1 MTTTAEQA
9 GPRVALVTGASA
21 GLGLD
26 IARRLARDGCHV
38 VLTATRRDA
47 IEQVAESL
55 RAEGAGSVEGMELD
69 VLREDSVARLFSE
82 IDNRHGRL
90 DILVNNA
97 GIAPRV
103 NGSKSRVEETT
114 LADWNRT
121 LAVNL
126 TGTFLVTRAALPL
139 LKRSRSGRIVNIS
152 SRGGRTRSKLSSAH
166 YAASKAGLLGFA
178 RILADEV
185 GPLGITVNTVAP
197 SRISTPMAH
206 TVANPAAIDAQFIA
220 ETPLGR
226 LGVPA
231 DVSAAVAFLTSSDAS
246 FLTGTVIDVAGG
258 QFMP

>member
-1 MTTTAEQA
+1 MSPTEDPA
-9 GPRVALVTGASA
+9 PRIALVTGASS

-38 VLTATRRDA
+38 ILTATRQAA
-47 IEQVAESL
+47 IERLASTL
-55 RAEGAGSVEGMELD
+55 LADGAGTVEGMELD
-69 VLREDSVARLFSE
+69 VQQEDSVARLFGQ
-82 IDNRHGRL
+82 IDRRHGRL

-103 NGSKSRVEETT
+103 NGAKSRVEDTT

-139 LKRSRSGRIVNIS
+139 LKRSRSGGRIINIS
-152 SRGGRTRSKLSSAH
+152 SRGGRTRSILSSAH

-197 SRISTPMAH
+197 SRISTPMAR
-206 TVANPAAIDAQFIA
+206 TVADASATDAQFIA

-226 LGVPA
+226 LGIPA
-231 DVSAAVAFLTSSDAS
+231 DVSAVVAFLAS
-246 FLTGTVIDVAGG
+246 PEAGFLTGTIIDVAGG